1 MPWQPKWDIDLAFGE
16 EGERQVAEMLGLK
29 ASKLEVKRDALFHR
43 TGNVYIEVSQDP
55 GARGSYKPSGIHVT
69 EADYWVFVC
78 GEAVTFIPT
87 QVLRDYVAAQSVPPR
102 DGGTTGDNPTKGY
115 TESLRTLLH
124 LAAAQGK
131 HDRR

>member
-16 EGERQVAEMLGLK
+16 EGERQVADMLGLG
-29 ASKLEVKRDALFHR
+29 AEKLEVKRDALFHR
-43 TGNVYIEVSQDP
+43 TGKVYIEVSQDP
-55 GARGSYKPSGIHVT
+55 GGQGYYKPSGIHVT

-87 QVLRDYVAAQSVPPR
+87 QVLRDYVAAQTDKPR
-102 DGGTTGDNPTKGY
+102 DGGMSGDNPTKGY

-124 LAAAQGK
+124 LAAQRGQ
-131 HDRR
+131 DTRR